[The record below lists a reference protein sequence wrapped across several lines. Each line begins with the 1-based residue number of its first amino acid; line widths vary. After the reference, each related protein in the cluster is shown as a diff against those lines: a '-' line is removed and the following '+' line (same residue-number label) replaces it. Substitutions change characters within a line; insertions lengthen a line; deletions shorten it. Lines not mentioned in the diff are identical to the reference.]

1 MGSEINDKD
10 KNLSS
15 FLALDL
21 SAIDSQT
28 ICTLSVTNP
37 VWDITLQMV
46 PGRLR
51 VKPMGRAV
59 TRAGCGKV
67 GFDHTD
73 TCWEVWRVS
82 DGALKDRLLWCR
94 AISRRSF

>member
-10 KNLSS
+10 NNLSS

-21 SAIDSQT
+21 SAVDSQT

-37 VWDITLQMV
+37 VCDITLPLG
-46 PGRLR
+46 PGGLW

-59 TRAGCGKV
+59 TSAGCGKV

-73 TCWEVWRVS
+73 TRWEV
-82 DGALKDRLLWCR
+82 
-94 AISRRSF
+94 